1 MDLFPICSFVSVM
14 TAWEIWPKP
23 KNITKKPANWSPS
36 TRPISII
43 CSIFP
48 PVSNLSFF
56 PNEVALLL
64 DAGLQ
69 HILSRFHPFLS
80 PNGMNHNGIALRLFP
95 MPSIESLFWIVLFLR
110 VCKIFPANSS
120 AARRNR
126 NVISIF
132 LHSRLRSSMPKK
144 IWRNSLAV
152 PRNCRLPNRH
162 IIGIRVLH
170 SCSFPSVEFNGV
182 CQISL

>member
-43 CSIFP
+43 CSMFP

-64 DAGLQ
+64 DADLQ

-95 MPSIESLFWIVLFLR
+95 LTSIESLFLIVLFLR
-110 VCKIFPANSS
+110 VCKIFPQFLCC
-120 AARRNR
+120 AAEQKRYFH
-126 NVISIF
+126 IPTFSTQ
-132 LHSRLRSSMPKK
+132 SSMPKK

-152 PRNCRLPNRH
+152 PRNCHLPNRH